1 MDIALAKHKIQIT
14 EERYKQ
20 VDDYF
25 NQLFLKEDVIPEK
38 VLEHCKKNNIP
49 AINVAPNQGKLLHML
64 IRMNAAR
71 RVLEIGTLGGYSTVW
86 MGLAL
91 PDDGRLVT
99 LDFDESYIR
108 IARESLN
115 MAGLQDKV
123 EIRQGVAAETL
134 EQMVQAKQAP
144 FDFIF
149 VDADKE
155 NNPVYLDYALKLSR
169 PGTVIV
175 ADNVVRQAKIL
186 DDSGKADNIRGLR
199 RFFDDMVD
207 NPRLTVTAFQT
218 LGSKG
223 WDGLAIAIVK
233 Q

>member
-149 VDADKE
+149 IDADKE

-186 DDSGKADNIRGLR
+186 DDSGKADNIRGCAG
-199 RFFDDMVD
+199 F
-207 NPRLTVTAFQT
+207 
-218 LGSKG
+218 
-223 WDGLAIAIVK
+223 
-233 Q
+233 

>member
-1 MDIALAKHKIQIT
+1 MTTLIS
-14 EERYKQ
+14 
-20 VDDYF
+20 F
-25 NQLFLKEDVIPEK
+25 FLKEDVIPEK
-38 VLEHCKKNNIP
+38 VLEHCKSHHLP

-64 IRMNAAR
+64 VKMNAAR
-71 RVLEIGTLGGYSTVW
+71 RILEIGTLGAYSTVW

-91 PDDGRLVT
+91 PDNGCLVT
-99 LDFDESYIR
+99 LDFDENYIKV
-108 IARESLN
+108 ARESLN

-123 EIRQGVAAETL
+123 DIRQGVAADTL
-134 EQMVQAKQAP
+134 AQMVKDRETP

-149 VDADKE
+149 IDADKE
-155 NNPVYLDYALKLSR
+155 NNPLYLAYALKLSR

-186 DDSGKADNIRGLR
+186 DESGKADNIRGLR
-199 RFFDDMVD
+199 QCFEDMAA
-207 NPRLTVTAFQT
+207 NPQLTVTAFQT

>member
-1 MDIALAKHKIQIT
+1 MGIALTKHKTQIT
-14 EERYKQ
+14 EECYKQ

-25 NQLFLKEDVIPEK
+25 NQLFLKKDVIPEK

-64 IRMNAAR
+64 VRMNAAR
-71 RVLEIGTLGGYSTVW
+71 RVLEIGTLGAYSTVW

-99 LDFDESYIR
+99 LDFDENYIK

-115 MAGLQDKV
+115 IAGLQDKV
-123 EIRQGVAAETL
+123 EIRPGVAADTL
-134 EQMVQAKQAP
+134 AQMVQEQQAP

-149 VDADKE
+149 IDADKE
-155 NNPVYLDYALKLSR
+155 NNPVYLEYALKLSR

-199 RFFDDMVD
+199 QFFDDMVG
-207 NPRLTVTAFQT
+207 NSRLTVTAFQT

-233 Q
+233 

>member
-1 MDIALAKHKIQIT
+1 MKIT
-14 EERYKQ
+14 EECYKN

-38 VLEHCKKNNIP
+38 VLEHCKSHHLP
-49 AINVAPNQGKLLHML
+49 AINVAPNQGKLLQML
-64 IRMNAAR
+64 VRMNRAQR
-71 RVLEIGTLGGYSTVW
+71 ILEIGTLGAYSTVW

-91 PDDGRLVT
+91 PDNGRLVT
-99 LDFDESYIR
+99 LDFDENYIKV
-108 IARESLN
+108 ARESLN
-115 MAGLQDKV
+115 IAGLQDKV
-123 EIRQGVAAETL
+123 DIRQGVAADTL
-134 EQMVQAKQAP
+134 AQMVKDQETP

-149 VDADKE
+149 IDADKE
-155 NNPVYLDYALKLSR
+155 NNPVYLEYALKLSR

-199 RFFDDMVD
+199 QCFEDMAA
-207 NPRLTVTAFQT
+207 NPQLTVTAFQT

>member
-1 MDIALAKHKIQIT
+1 MKIQIT
-14 EERYKQ
+14 ESLYKN

-25 NQLFLKEDVIPEK
+25 NQLLLKEDAIPEK
-38 VLEHCKKNNIP
+38 VLEHCKNRNIP

-64 IRMNAAR
+64 VRMNAAR
-71 RVLEIGTLGGYSTVW
+71 RVLEIGTLGAYSTVW

-91 PDDGRLVT
+91 PANGHLVT
-99 LDFDESYIR
+99 LDFDENYIKV
-108 IARESLN
+108 ARESLSI
-115 MAGLQDKV
+115 AGLQDKV
-123 EIRQGVAAETL
+123 EIRPGVAVDTL
-134 EQMVQAKQAP
+134 AQMLQDKEAP

-149 VDADKE
+149 IDADKE
-155 NNPVYLDYALKLSR
+155 NNPVYLQYALQLSR

-199 RFFDDMVD
+199 QFFEDMAA

-223 WDGLAIAIVK
+223 WDGLAIAIVN

>member
-91 PDDGRLVT
+91 PDDGRLIT

-149 VDADKE
+149 IDADKE

>member
-149 VDADKE
+149 IDADKE
-155 NNPVYLDYALKLSR
+155 NNPVYLDYTLKLSR

>member
-1 MDIALAKHKIQIT
+1 MDIALAKYKIQIT

-123 EIRQGVAAETL
+123 EIRQGVAADTL
-134 EQMVQAKQAP
+134 AQMVQEQQAP

-149 VDADKE
+149 IDADKE
-155 NNPVYLDYALKLSR
+155 NNPVYLEYALKLSR

>member
-1 MDIALAKHKIQIT
+1 MTKHKTQIT
-14 EERYKQ
+14 EECYKQ

-64 IRMNAAR
+64 VSMNGAR
-71 RVLEIGTLGGYSTVW
+71 RVLEIGTLGAYSTVW

-99 LDFDESYIR
+99 LDFDENYIK
-108 IARESLN
+108 IARESLSI
-115 MAGLQDKV
+115 AGLQDKV
-123 EIRQGVAAETL
+123 EIRQGVAADTL
-134 EQMVQAKQAP
+134 AQMVQEQQAP

-149 VDADKE
+149 IDADKE
-155 NNPVYLDYALKLSR
+155 NNPVYLEYALKLSR

-199 RFFDDMVD
+199 RFFDDMVG
-207 NPRLTVTAFQT
+207 NHRLTVTAFQT

>member
-1 MDIALAKHKIQIT
+1 MDIALAKHQIQIT

-115 MAGLQDKV
+115 MAGLQVKV

-149 VDADKE
+149 IDADKE

>member
-149 VDADKE
+149 IDADKE
-155 NNPVYLDYALKLSR
+155 NNPVYLDYALNLSR
-169 PGTVIV
+169 PGTVIL

-186 DDSGKADNIRGLR
+186 ADSAKADNIRGLR

>member
-1 MDIALAKHKIQIT
+1 MGIALTKHKTQIT
-14 EERYKQ
+14 EECYKQ

-64 IRMNAAR
+64 VSMNGAR
-71 RVLEIGTLGGYSTVW
+71 RVLEIGTLGAYSTVW

-91 PDDGRLVT
+91 PDNGRLVT
-99 LDFDESYIR
+99 LDFDENYIK
-108 IARESLN
+108 IARESLSI
-115 MAGLQDKV
+115 AGLQDKV
-123 EIRQGVAAETL
+123 EIRQGVAADTL
-134 EQMVQAKQAP
+134 AQMVQEQQAP

-149 VDADKE
+149 IDADKE
-155 NNPVYLDYALKLSR
+155 NNPVYLEYALKLSR

-199 RFFDDMVD
+199 RFFDDMVG

>member
-1 MDIALAKHKIQIT
+1 MDIALAKHQIQIT

-149 VDADKE
+149 IDADKE

>member
-71 RVLEIGTLGGYSTVW
+71 HVLEIGTLGGYSTVW

-149 VDADKE
+149 IDADKE

>member
-1 MDIALAKHKIQIT
+1 MGIALTKHKTQIT
-14 EERYKQ
+14 EECYKQ
-20 VDDYF
+20 VDDYS

-64 IRMNAAR
+64 VSMNGAR
-71 RVLEIGTLGGYSTVW
+71 RVLEIGTLGAYSTVW

-91 PDDGRLVT
+91 PDNGRLVT
-99 LDFDESYIR
+99 LDFDENYIK
-108 IARESLN
+108 IARESLSI
-115 MAGLQDKV
+115 AGLQDKV
-123 EIRQGVAAETL
+123 EIRQGVAADTL
-134 EQMVQAKQAP
+134 AQMVQEQQAP

-149 VDADKE
+149 IDADKE
-155 NNPVYLDYALKLSR
+155 NNPVYLEYALKLSR

>member
-1 MDIALAKHKIQIT
+1 MGIALTKHKTQIT
-14 EERYKQ
+14 EECYKQ

-64 IRMNAAR
+64 VSMNGAR
-71 RVLEIGTLGGYSTVW
+71 RVLEIGTLGAYSTVW

-99 LDFDESYIR
+99 LDFDENYIK
-108 IARESLN
+108 IARESLSI
-115 MAGLQDKV
+115 AGLQDKV
-123 EIRQGVAAETL
+123 EIRQGVAAYTL
-134 EQMVQAKQAP
+134 AQMVQEQQAP

-149 VDADKE
+149 IDADKE
-155 NNPVYLDYALKLSR
+155 NNPVYLEYALKLSR

-199 RFFDDMVD
+199 RFFDDMVG

>member
-71 RVLEIGTLGGYSTVW
+71 CVLEIGTLGGYSTVW

-149 VDADKE
+149 IDADKE

>member
-1 MDIALAKHKIQIT
+1 MTKHKTQIT
-14 EERYKQ
+14 EECYKQ

-64 IRMNAAR
+64 VSMNGAR
-71 RVLEIGTLGGYSTVW
+71 RVLEIGTLGAYSTVW

-99 LDFDESYIR
+99 LDFDENYIK
-108 IARESLN
+108 IARESLSI
-115 MAGLQDKV
+115 AGLQDKV
-123 EIRQGVAAETL
+123 EIRQGVAAYTL
-134 EQMVQAKQAP
+134 AQMVQEQQAP

-149 VDADKE
+149 IDADKE
-155 NNPVYLDYALKLSR
+155 NNPVYLEYALKLSR

-199 RFFDDMVD
+199 RFFDDMVG

>member
-1 MDIALAKHKIQIT
+1 MGIALTKHKTQIT
-14 EERYKQ
+14 EECYKQ

-64 IRMNAAR
+64 VSMNGAR
-71 RVLEIGTLGGYSTVW
+71 RVLEIGTLGAYSTVW

-99 LDFDESYIR
+99 LDFDENYIK
-108 IARESLN
+108 IARESLSI
-115 MAGLQDKV
+115 AGLQDKV
-123 EIRQGVAAETL
+123 EIRQGVAADTL
-134 EQMVQAKQAP
+134 AQMVQEQQAP

-149 VDADKE
+149 IDADKE
-155 NNPVYLDYALKLSR
+155 NNPVYLEYALKLSR

-199 RFFDDMVD
+199 RFFDDMVG

>member
-49 AINVAPNQGKLLHML
+49 AINVAPNQGKLLNML

-149 VDADKE
+149 IDADKE

>member
-71 RVLEIGTLGGYSTVW
+71 LVLEIGTLGGYSTVW

-149 VDADKE
+149 IDADKE

>member
-149 VDADKE
+149 IDADKE

>member
-1 MDIALAKHKIQIT
+1 MKIQIT

-149 VDADKE
+149 IDADKE

>member
-149 VDADKE
+149 IDADKE

-223 WDGLAIAIVK
+223 WDGLAIAIAK

>member
-1 MDIALAKHKIQIT
+1 MKIQIT
-14 EERYKQ
+14 E
-20 VDDYF
+20 DYF

-38 VLEHCKKNNIP
+38 VLEHCKSCNIP

-64 IRMNAAR
+64 VRMNAAR
-71 RVLEIGTLGGYSTVW
+71 RVLEIGTLGAYSTVW

-91 PDDGRLVT
+91 PDNGHLVT
-99 LDFDESYIR
+99 LDFDENYIKV
-108 IARESLN
+108 ARESLAI
-115 MAGLQDKV
+115 AGLQDKV
-123 EIRQGVAAETL
+123 EVRQGVAAETL
-134 EQMVQAKQAP
+134 AQMVQDQEAP

-149 VDADKE
+149 IDADKE
-155 NNPVYLDYALKLSR
+155 NNPVYLEYALKLSR

-199 RFFDDMVD
+199 QYFDDMAA
-207 NPRLTVTAFQT
+207 NPQLTVTAFQT

>member
-1 MDIALAKHKIQIT
+1 MKMKIT
-14 EERYKQ
+14 EECYKN

-38 VLEHCKKNNIP
+38 VLEHCKSHHLP
-49 AINVAPNQGKLLHML
+49 AINVAPNQGKLLQML
-64 IRMNAAR
+64 VRMNRAQR
-71 RVLEIGTLGGYSTVW
+71 ILEIGTLGAYSTVW

-91 PDDGRLVT
+91 PDNGRLVT
-99 LDFDESYIR
+99 LDFDENYIKV
-108 IARESLN
+108 ARESLN
-115 MAGLQDKV
+115 IAGLQDKV
-123 EIRQGVAAETL
+123 DIRQGVAADTL
-134 EQMVQAKQAP
+134 AQMVKDQETP

-149 VDADKE
+149 IDADKE
-155 NNPVYLDYALKLSR
+155 NNPVYLEYALKLSR

-199 RFFDDMVD
+199 QCFEDMAA
-207 NPRLTVTAFQT
+207 NPQLTVTAFQT

>member
-1 MDIALAKHKIQIT
+1 MAKHKIQIT

-149 VDADKE
+149 IDADKE

>member
-1 MDIALAKHKIQIT
+1 MKIT
-14 EERYKQ
+14 EECYKN

-38 VLEHCKKNNIP
+38 VLEHCKSHHLP
-49 AINVAPNQGKLLHML
+49 AINVAPNQGKLLQML
-64 IRMNAAR
+64 VRMNRAQR
-71 RVLEIGTLGGYSTVW
+71 ILEIGTLGAYSTVW

-91 PDDGRLVT
+91 PDNGRLVT
-99 LDFDESYIR
+99 LDFDENYIKV
-108 IARESLN
+108 ARESLAI
-115 MAGLQDKV
+115 AGLQDKV
-123 EIRQGVAAETL
+123 EVRQGVAAETL
-134 EQMVQAKQAP
+134 AQMVQDQEAP

-149 VDADKE
+149 IDADKE
-155 NNPVYLDYALKLSR
+155 NNPVYLEYALKLSR

-199 RFFDDMVD
+199 QYFDDMAA
-207 NPRLTVTAFQT
+207 NPQLTVTAFQT

>member
-149 VDADKE
+149 IDADKE

-186 DDSGKADNIRGLR
+186 DDSGKADNIRGCAGFL
-199 RFFDDMVD
+199 MIWW
-207 NPRLTVTAFQT
+207 TT
-218 LGSKG
+218 L
-223 WDGLAIAIVK
+223 V
-233 Q
+233 